1 MTTDQLLFQCSPLR
15 RPTANRKP
23 RWNFKKANWIKY
35 RILSDELLGKITE
48 CQDANKLNDEV
59 VSAILN
65 AITQSA
71 PRGSR
76 KFYKPFWNSDIEAA
90 VNKRNTAREV
100 LEDTSD
106 PMDRA
111 QYSKACAQVKLTV
124 KAAKKDTW
132 QKTTADLNLDHE
144 GNKAWSL

>member
-1 MTTDQLLFQCSPLR
+1 MELQEGQLDQV
-15 RPTANRKP
+15 
-23 RWNFKKANWIKY
+23 WNFKWWT
-35 RILSDELLGKITE
+35 LGKITE
-48 CQDANKLNDEV
+48 CQDANKMNDEV

-100 LEDTSD
+100 LEDTYD

-111 QYSKACAQVKLTV
+111 Q
-124 KAAKKDTW
+124 
-132 QKTTADLNLDHE
+132 
-144 GNKAWSL
+144 

>member
-1 MTTDQLLFQCSPLR
+1 M
-15 RPTANRKP
+15 
-23 RWNFKKANWIKY
+23 
-35 RILSDELLGKITE
+35 
-48 CQDANKLNDEV
+48 NDEV

-76 KFYKPFWNSDIEAA
+76 KFYRPFRNSDIEAA

-111 QYSKACAQVKLTV
+111 QYIKACAQVKLTV
-124 KAAKKDTW
+124 KAAKKDIW
-132 QKTTADLNLDHE
+132 HFEFFLQPIIKDRPN
-144 GNKAWSL
+144 NPVKY